1 MNKPFNIDACVS
13 TEIERH
19 LGTNRAFPTV
29 KTHHRQH
36 ATISPEAGHIRLQEC
51 LSPKR
56 HPPRERQLTIGSGDH
71 TRHPTQTAKIRASLS
86 NIHSE
91 ATLVTHTRGDKREAR
106 LKIPR
111 RAVVEK
117 GELISF
123 RLRGTASRRVTVA
136 KGKDPQGKWPS
147 HLLQHDPRSALLPNS
162 TVQGGFFLKH
172 SGRPST
178 QSKQFKTANTNR
190 RTEEKGDHRYYK
202 PQELRRTLISDSS
215 GYVGALPQSSSPSS
229 HDQGIPSKLQSL
241 LRQSRHLAKY
251 RRSNFIAAATP
262 IYSRSTLCA
271 PEFNLVGAR
280 MHEAYA
286 TPLGSIH
293 LPVGMRD

>member
-91 ATLVTHTRGDKREAR
+91 ATLVTHTRGALYPRARVPHRTTRASLANYNHYCDKAGTWQSIDEAISSR
-106 LKIPR
+106 QQRQSTADQHCAHPN
-111 RAVVEK
+111 
-117 GELISF
+117 LISSGHACTKPMQR
-123 RLRGTASRRVTVA
+123 RLGVSTFPWGCATDTREKESPLTVY
-136 KGKDPQGKWPS
+136 DP
-147 HLLQHDPRSALLPNS
+147 
-162 TVQGGFFLKH
+162 
-172 SGRPST
+172 
-178 QSKQFKTANTNR
+178 
-190 RTEEKGDHRYYK
+190 
-202 PQELRRTLISDSS
+202 
-215 GYVGALPQSSSPSS
+215 
-229 HDQGIPSKLQSL
+229 
-241 LRQSRHLAKY
+241 
-251 RRSNFIAAATP
+251 
-262 IYSRSTLCA
+262 
-271 PEFNLVGAR
+271 
-280 MHEAYA
+280 
-286 TPLGSIH
+286 
-293 LPVGMRD
+293 